1 MPNAN
6 VIDNLMA
13 SIQDSLNEQQMIQT
27 SLDQSL
33 QYEGADDEELLEEL
47 QKLTAEE
54 TPAAPVTLPRES
66 DSMENLLQ
74 GMNHLEIETPPS
86 AEQNSE
92 LNKESLI
99 LE

>member
-33 QYEGADDEELLEEL
+33 QYELADDEELLAEL
-47 QKLTAEE
+47 QQLTSEE
-54 TPAAPVTLPRES
+54 TPVAPAALPKET

-74 GMNHLEIETPPS
+74 GMNHLEIEARTS

-92 LNKESLI
+92 LNTQSLI